1 MNNNISRFQ
10 PKVQEKLFKKA
21 CAGSLRLK
29 LLTFSLKSD
38 KIGQKRV
45 KNQEKNMALTKESAA
60 SIVSKYGKNEKDT
73 GATEVQIALLTERI
87 NQLTEHCKQFKKD
100 KSGQRGLLIL
110 VGKRRRML
118 KYIQNTNLEGY
129 RKLIKE
135 LGLRK

>member
-1 MNNNISRFQ
+1 
-10 PKVQEKLFKKA
+10 
-21 CAGSLRLK
+21 
-29 LLTFSLKSD
+29 
-38 KIGQKRV
+38 
-45 KNQEKNMALTKESAA
+45 MALNKESAA
-60 SIVSKYGKNEKDT
+60 AIVAKFGKNEKDT

-87 NQLTEHCKQFKKD
+87 RELTEHCKQFKKD

-118 KYIQNTNLEGY
+118 KYIQRTNLEGY